1 MVEMWE
7 RFAFYGMRAL
17 LVLFLVAPA
26 SHGGL
31 GLQSAAAES
40 IYGIYTA
47 LALLIGLL
55 GGWLGDHLL
64 GSRAAVISGGVLNII
79 ASAVISSGAYFG
91 SLPACLIGLLID
103 ATGTGFLK
111 TNVSVMV
118 AALYPEGGS
127 HRDAGFN
134 IFYMGIN
141 VGAVLGALSAPLLA
155 SRFGWWAGFAG
166 TALGMSFGLAQ
177 LFVTQHHLGDIG
189 KLAAASKARRV
200 RRSRVWT
207 GVALGGL
214 ALCATAALI
223 LWDPVRL
230 ARLSTLLMV
239 AVGVGGFALM
249 FMRKDLRSSD
259 RRHLWMLVILGIAL
273 AIFIIGYQQVG
284 TSISLFIQRYANRR
298 VGGWI
303 IPAGAFQSL
312 LPAAVAFL
320 APWLARL
327 WVELGNRGM
336 NPSPVLK
343 YACALLLLSM
353 GFLIMAGAAHSATGV
368 ASVSITWVV
377 ATLLVQAVADLLTYP
392 IGLSAVSELSP
403 PGRAGFMMGL
413 WFVAGAVGNIASGV
427 VAGTLVLSN
436 SNALMTGFLHLCIAG
451 AIVGIALLLG
461 SRTISAL
468 GR

>member
-1 MVEMWE
+1 
-7 RFAFYGMRAL
+7 
-17 LVLFLVAPA
+17 
-26 SHGGL
+26 
-31 GLQSAAAES
+31 
-40 IYGIYTA
+40 
-47 LALLIGLL
+47 
-55 GGWLGDHLL
+55 
-64 GSRAAVISGGVLNII
+64 
-79 ASAVISSGAYFG
+79 
-91 SLPACLIGLLID
+91 
-103 ATGTGFLK
+103 
-111 TNVSVMV
+111 
-118 AALYPEGGS
+118 
-127 HRDAGFN
+127 
-134 IFYMGIN
+134 
-141 VGAVLGALSAPLLA
+141 
-155 SRFGWWAGFAG
+155 
-166 TALGMSFGLAQ
+166 
-177 LFVTQHHLGDIG
+177 
-189 KLAAASKARRV
+189 
-200 RRSRVWT
+200 
-207 GVALGGL
+207 VALGGL

-249 FMRKDLRSSD
+249 FTRKDLRSSD

-312 LPAAVAFL
+312 LPATVAFL